1 MIRLVNQKDKRLELQ
16 QEEEE
21 AVRELSEE
29 GDYYNYIVPCETLK
43 LNKFLKKFLLVF
55 HYLIPRAFTAF
66 L

>member
-1 MIRLVNQKDKRLELQ
+1 LELQ

-55 HYLIPRAFTAF
+55 HYLIPKAFTAF